1 MMTSFALLCLSIAII
16 ECLAGILGNG
26 IILAASSLSCIGS
39 KTWLPYDM
47 IMISLS
53 LSKIT
58 LQCWIILDL
67 FLTIFCEPSY
77 FEENLFGFIKTGYML
92 LNYSSLWFG
101 AWLSVFYCIKVASF
115 TQSFFIWLKLRIARL
130 MPWMLLTSWLCSFT
144 AAIPFTWHVYSVHE
158 NITAPSSMTNSSA
171 WTTTRKDSSGL
182 IMLLYNV
189 GVALPL
195 LLSVVSSVLLIRSL
209 WIHTRRM
216 QNNAS
221 GFRDPSLEAHMKAI
235 KSICSLLIFYVTYFI
250 AFTFLL
256 CNLFLRFSTPKS
268 ICIAVMA
275 ACPTAHTLVLIWSN
289 PKFQELPARIWH
301 HINCS
306 VRITSM

>member
-1 MMTSFALLCLSIAII
+1 MMTSFALLCLSIAIT

-26 IILAASSLSCIGS
+26 IILAASSSSYIGS
-39 KTWLPYDM
+39 KIWLPYDM

-144 AAIPFTWHVYSVHE
+144 TAIPFTWHVYSVHE

-256 CNLFLRFSTPKS
+256 YNLFLRFSTPKS

-306 VRITSM
+306 VRIISM

>member
-16 ECLAGILGNG
+16 ESMAGILGNG

-39 KTWLPYDM
+39 KTWPPYDM
-47 IMISLS
+47 IVISLS
-53 LSKIT
+53 SSRLILQSWNT
-58 LQCWIILDL
+58 LDY
-67 FLTIFCEPSY
+67 FMNIFYENFFY
-77 FEENLFGFIKTGYML
+77 KENLLTAAKIMFTFL
-92 LNYSSLWFG
+92 SYSSLWFG

-130 MPWMLLTSWLCSFT
+130 VPWMLLTSWLCSFT
-144 AAIPFTWHVYSVHE
+144 AAISFTWDVYSVHE

-171 WTTTRKDSSGL
+171 WTTTRKDNLGL
-182 IMLLYNV
+182 LILICNAGIGM
-189 GVALPL
+189 PL
-195 LLSVVSSVLLIRSL
+195 ILSVVSSVLLIWSL

-235 KSICSLLIFYVTYFI
+235 KSVCSFLFLYIIYFI
-250 AFTFLL
+250 CVLIIVF
-256 CNLFLRFSTPKS
+256 NVFSALSNADS
-268 ICIAVMA
+268 ICVVLLA

-289 PKFQELPARIWH
+289 PKFQQLPPRIWH
-301 HINCS
+301 HINCHG
-306 VRITSM
+306 RTACM